1 MNQPLQLLIVDDE
14 PLAHQVLLHH
24 LATEPNVQ
32 VVAHCYNAAEAL
44 AVLAR
49 QAVDLMVLDIQMPV
63 LTGLE
68 MLKVLATPP
77 QVIIT
82 SAYPQYAL
90 DGFALDVT
98 DYLLKPISGSRLQ
111 QALEKVRRQQLARAL
126 LAKATTADAERASSA
141 SETTTVSPMVL
152 PPVELPVPRSP
163 FIVLKVER
171 ELRKFVLQQISCFEA
186 YGNYVKVWQAGQMTL
201 VNSTLKQ
208 IHQQCEAAGFV
219 QVHKSFLVNS
229 ALVVAVDSHQIRL
242 VDQLQIKIGDAYKDN
257 ARQILAGDPH
267 SSSRL
272 ARLKPL
278 R

>member
-1 MNQPLQLLIVDDE
+1 MSRRRFGNSGGDTNQ
-14 PLAHQVLLHH
+14 
-24 LATEPNVQ
+24 
-32 VVAHCYNAAEAL
+32 
-44 AVLAR
+44 
-49 QAVDLMVLDIQMPV
+49 
-63 LTGLE
+63 
-68 MLKVLATPP
+68 
-77 QVIIT
+77 
-82 SAYPQYAL
+82 
-90 DGFALDVT
+90 
-98 DYLLKPISGSRLQ
+98 
-111 QALEKVRRQQLARAL
+111 
-126 LAKATTADAERASSA
+126 
-141 SETTTVSPMVL
+141 
-152 PPVELPVPRSP
+152 
-163 FIVLKVER
+163 VER
-171 ELRKFVLQQISCFEA
+171 ELRKFILQQISCFEA

-208 IHQQCEAAGFV
+208 IYQQCEAAGFV